1 MIIQLNLPEHIN
13 KMLKIHKAI
22 NSLATLEEAVIDI
35 LSQHPP
41 QINDYFDDDEA
52 EQLNTKEVK

>member
-1 MIIQLNLPEHIN
+1 MIIQLNLPEHIT
-13 KMLKIHKAI
+13 KMLNIHKAI

-41 QINDYFDDDEA
+41 QIKDLDED
-52 EQLNTKEVK
+52 EKE